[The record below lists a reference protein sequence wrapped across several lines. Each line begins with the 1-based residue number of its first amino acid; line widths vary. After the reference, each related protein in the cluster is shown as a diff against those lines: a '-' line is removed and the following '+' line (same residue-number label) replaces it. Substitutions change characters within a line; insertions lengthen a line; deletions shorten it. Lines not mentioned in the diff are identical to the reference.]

1 MSYLCIHVQTYN
13 RQTLKEGTLSLLFN
27 PLGGAILAQ
36 FSFGNRKFRMND
48 DSVQESINLA
58 GGVDRAQT
66 HAESLIKLS
75 LEALNKERGCQEFG
89 NL

>member
-1 MSYLCIHVQTYN
+1 
-13 RQTLKEGTLSLLFN
+13 
-27 PLGGAILAQ
+27 
-36 FSFGNRKFRMND
+36 MND